1 MPDDLEKRFDE
12 VLADRTTG
20 SNVHDFE
27 LRRAVAALGK
37 AVLRLDRSSSRLWV
51 INLALTMVILVLTVV
66 QVCLMVK
73 GR

>member
-37 AVLRLDRSSSRLWV
+37 AVLRLDRSSSRLWM

>member
-1 MPDDLEKRFDE
+1 MKDDLERRFDD
-12 VLADRTTG
+12 VLADLTTG

-37 AVLRLDRSSSRLWV
+37 AVLRLDRSSTRLWI
-51 INLALTMVILVLTVV
+51 INIILTVV
-66 QVCLMVK
+66 ILGVAVLQVCLMIK